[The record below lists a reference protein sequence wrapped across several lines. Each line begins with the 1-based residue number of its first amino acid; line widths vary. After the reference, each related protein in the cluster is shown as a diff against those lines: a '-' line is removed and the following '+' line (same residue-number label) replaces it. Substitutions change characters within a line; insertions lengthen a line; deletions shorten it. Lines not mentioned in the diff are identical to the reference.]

1 MDYCIN
7 SRVCNYGKRA
17 VIELLRTVINTVCIN
32 FIEAVGL
39 EEIHEKKLKE
49 QRRTKTM
56 GLELSNSSVHCV
68 VHCLRYCSMT
78 LFMDTVHMG
87 FRIRFPVQWDLKY
100 LKKKK

>member
-1 MDYCIN
+1 M
-7 SRVCNYGKRA
+7 VG
-17 VIELLRTVINTVCIN
+17 LLRTVINIVCIN
-32 FIEAVGL
+32 FIEVVGL

-56 GLELSNSSVHCV
+56 GLELSSRSVHCV
-68 VHCLRYCSMT
+68 VYYLSYCLLT

-87 FRIRFPVQWDLKY
+87 FRIRFPVKWDLEY